1 MNARGSVGM
10 QIGIIVREE
19 EEQMCQSFD
28 AEFSNINSFR
38 VEQRECYLDFHS
50 VHHQLQLLPFFPVI
64 LNVFI
69 LHRVSISN
77 FFLETFKPI
86 Y

>member
-1 MNARGSVGM
+1 
-10 QIGIIVREE
+10 
-19 EEQMCQSFD
+19 MCQSFD

-64 LNVFI
+64 LNVFG
-69 LHRVSISN
+69 LHRVSISF
-77 FFLETFKPI
+77 FFLKLLNPYI
-86 Y
+86 RDIRINHQKI

>member
-38 VEQRECYLDFHS
+38 VEQREWG
-50 VHHQLQLLPFFPVI
+50 I
-64 LNVFI
+64 
-69 LHRVSISN
+69 
-77 FFLETFKPI
+77 
-86 Y
+86 